1 MHLLRRG
8 GLQGVPIDLSRVHV
22 LFNGALR
29 SHRQLRTVDR
39 RAIGLGLEG
48 AFLPVVAGVGEGE
61 LLVPDLGALDCVG
74 HRERALGLRVGVG
87 HRHLGRLILDDGDGL
102 RLRGGQRVS
111 RPEGGVGDLG
121 DGAGRA
127 RLDLL
132 GVLRGLP
139 ALHHQ
144 EARGVVSA
152 AVGEQE
158 GGVAEVA
165 VAGQGLRDREVTVIH
180 GHGVSRVAQ
189 RHGLE
194 LLLLNGRSVGALAV
208 HHEGRLTP
216 DDTFRSDRGVR
227 RVLVEREDRS
237 GGEDFL
243 EHGLRTDVEGHLEVT
258 TSTLLVEGARG
269 LPARVGACLRVTGQV
284 VVDTDLEGGVRRH
297 LAGLG
302 SGEELGDLES
312 TEAGLHLDVN
322 GEG

>member
-8 GLQGVPIDLSRVHV
+8 GLEGVPIDLSRVHV
-22 LFNGALR
+22 LLNGAL
-29 SHRQLRTVDR
+29 SAHGQLRTIDR

-48 AFLPVVAGVGEGE
+48 AFLAVVAGVGEGE

-74 HRERALGLRVGVG
+74 HRERTLGLRVGVG
-87 HRHLGRLILDDGDGL
+87 HLHLGRLILDDGDGL
-102 RLRGGQRVS
+102 RLRGGQRVPG
-111 RPEGGVGDLG
+111 PERGVGDLG

-180 GHGVSRVAQ
+180 GHGVSGVAQ
-189 RHGLE
+189 RHGSE
-194 LLLLNGRSVGALAV
+194 LLVRDGRGAGALTV
-208 HHEGRLTP
+208 HREGRLTP
-216 DDTFRSDRGVR
+216 DDTFGSSRGIR
-227 RVLVEREDRS
+227 GVLVECEDRS
-237 GGEDFL
+237 NGEDVL
-243 EHGLRTDVEGHLEVT
+243 ENGLRTDAEGHLEVT

-269 LPARVGACLRVTGQV
+269 LPVRVGACLRVTGQV

-312 TEAGLHLDVN
+312 TEAGLHLNVN